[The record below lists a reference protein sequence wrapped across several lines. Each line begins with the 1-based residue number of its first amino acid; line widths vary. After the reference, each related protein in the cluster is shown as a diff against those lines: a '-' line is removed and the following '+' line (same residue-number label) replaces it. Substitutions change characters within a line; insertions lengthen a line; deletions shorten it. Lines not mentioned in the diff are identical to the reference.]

1 MTENLPAEL
10 AGELRHSVTRLYL
23 ALRRNSP
30 ITDLSAAQASA
41 LATISDHGP
50 MRMGA
55 LADREGV
62 RMPTATNLVDVL
74 ARDGLVTRDP
84 DPDDRRAVVIALTD
98 EGQTIIRDV
107 RTRRD
112 DVVASALAQLSDE
125 QLAALA
131 AAAPALRDLRTR
143 LEK

>member
-1 MTENLPAEL
+1 M
-10 AGELRHSVTRLYL
+10 TRLYL

-30 ITDLSAAQASA
+30 ITELSAAQASA
-41 LATISDHGP
+41 LATLSDYGP

-55 LADREGV
+55 FADREGV

-98 EGQTIIRDV
+98 VGRTTLDEV
-107 RTRRD
+107 RMRRD
-112 DVVASALAQLSDE
+112 DVLTAALEQLSGE

-131 AAAPALRDLRTR
+131 AAAPALRDLRAR